1 MQIRCFLALL
11 TALATQSAA
20 AQTVIY
26 TTEKWPVISPEPGT
40 VVQMLEDIQKR
51 EQTLFP
57 NLSASPKQ
65 AERQALL
72 RMQQTDW
79 QEQETQ
85 LTRAYQA
92 LMDAWSL
99 GITKVPAVVFE
110 DKYVV
115 YGTTDIRLARQK
127 LEAWRER
134 QP

>member
-1 MQIRCFLALL
+1 M
-11 TALATQSAA
+11 
-20 AQTVIY
+20 
-26 TTEKWPVISPEPGT
+26 ISPQPDT
-40 VVQMLEDIQKR
+40 VVQILEDVQNR

-57 NLSASPKQ
+57 NLYTSPEQ

-72 RMQQTDW
+72 RMQQPDW
-79 QEQETQ
+79 QEKEAR

-99 GITKVPAVVFE
+99 GISKVPAVVFE

-115 YGTTDIRLARQK
+115 YGTTDIGLARQK

>member
-1 MQIRCFLALL
+1 MPFRCFLTLL
-11 TALATQSAA
+11 ITLATQSTA
-20 AQTVIY
+20 AQAIIY
-26 TTEKWPVISPEPGT
+26 TTGKWPVISPQPDT
-40 VVQMLEDIQKR
+40 VVQILEDVQNR

-57 NLSASPKQ
+57 NLYTSPEQ

-72 RMQQTDW
+72 RMQQPDW
-79 QEQETQ
+79 QEKEAR

-99 GITKVPAVVFE
+99 GISKVPAVVFE

-115 YGTTDIRLARQK
+115 YGTTDIGLARQK